1 MEKENI
7 TKNQYEEDYILLIE
21 TLELKLNEKYKNQIK
36 IKGKLLYE
44 TENISIL
51 FHIFIYKSTEI
62 NPFEADIEM
71 TIDFI
76 ENEPPYVQIMT
87 NFLEPT
93 LYDIKNYF
101 LCLTK
106 KKDYIFSYKYFGKFQ
121 IIFIDILS
129 HIQIFLHHLYDAEV
143 FKTFIY
149 FGEYSLNH
157 IYHINNFLKN
167 NEILDFFRVNRV
179 RNEDFYEK
187 IFYIIL
193 TEIYLIVFEPDDNN
207 KSLGKILFYKKLS
220 EISVSYEEV
229 YMHFGEDKVK
239 KKLKVTI
246 KDLQNKILFKEKN
259 NGGVI
264 NHKIKI
270 SYLNYNSNTSN
281 TNSSQIND
289 IEEKNDLCNKLYF
302 LFINKEEDDD
312 KNIDYLKKEYDYF
325 KQFIIKKKVII
336 EKEYQNIIF
345 PYWLIFNNLNN
356 LNKTKYSLEKNKDEV
371 NKLIEYNEKL
381 FKKYTKRKEKLD
393 KIILNNAISNIIFL
407 CSEMTS
413 CLINDEQNIINF
425 YVEKIQKYSNYLIE

>member
-1 MEKENI
+1 MEKGKI

-21 TLELKLNEKYKNQIK
+21 TLELKLNEKYKNKIK

-44 TENISIL
+44 TKNISIL

-71 TIDFI
+71 VIDFV
-76 ENEPPYVQIMT
+76 EKESPYVQIMT

-106 KKDYIFSYKYFGKFQ
+106 KKDYIFSYKHIGKFQ
-121 IIFIDILS
+121 IVFIDILS
-129 HIQIFLHHLYDAEV
+129 NIQIFLHHLYNAEV

-167 NEILDFFRVNRV
+167 KEILDFFRVNRV
-179 RNEDFYEK
+179 RNEEIYEK

-207 KSLGKILFYKKLS
+207 KSLGKILFYKELS

-229 YMHFGEDKVK
+229 YLHFDGDKIK
-239 KKLKVTI
+239 KKLKVSI
-246 KDLQNKILFKEKN
+246 KDLQNKILFKESN
-259 NGGVI
+259 NDNII
-264 NHKIKI
+264 NDKVKI
-270 SYLNYNSNTSN
+270 SHLNYNSNSSN
-281 TNSSQIND
+281 NNFSQIND
-289 IEEKNDLCNKLYF
+289 MKDKSDLCYKLFF
-302 LFINKEEDDD
+302 LFINKEEEDEE
-312 KNIDYLKKEYDYF
+312 NIDNLKNEYDYF
-325 KQFIIKKKVII
+325 KQFVIKQKVII
-336 EKEYQNIIF
+336 EKEYQHIIF
-345 PYWLIFNNLNN
+345 PYWLLFNNSNN
-356 LNKTKYSLEKNKDEV
+356 LNKTIYSLDKNKDEV
-371 NKLIEYNEKL
+371 NKLIEYNEKI
-381 FKKYTKRKEKLD
+381 FKKYSKTKDKLG

-413 CLINDEQNIINF
+413 GLINDEQHNINL
-425 YVEKIQKYSNYLIE
+425 YVEKIQKYSSYLIE

>member
-1 MEKENI
+1 
-7 TKNQYEEDYILLIE
+7 
-21 TLELKLNEKYKNQIK
+21 
-36 IKGKLLYE
+36 
-44 TENISIL
+44 
-51 FHIFIYKSTEI
+51 
-62 NPFEADIEM
+62 
-71 TIDFI
+71 
-76 ENEPPYVQIMT
+76 
-87 NFLEPT
+87 
-93 LYDIKNYF
+93 
-101 LCLTK
+101 
-106 KKDYIFSYKYFGKFQ
+106 
-121 IIFIDILS
+121 
-129 HIQIFLHHLYDAEV
+129 
-143 FKTFIY
+143 
-149 FGEYSLNH
+149 
-157 IYHINNFLKN
+157 
-167 NEILDFFRVNRV
+167 
-179 RNEDFYEK
+179 
-187 IFYIIL
+187 
-193 TEIYLIVFEPDDNN
+193 
-207 KSLGKILFYKKLS
+207 
-220 EISVSYEEV
+220 
-229 YMHFGEDKVK
+229 MHFGEDKVK

-381 FKKYTKRKEKLD
+381 FKKYTKRKDKLD

-413 CLINDEQNIINF
+413 CLINDEQNNINF

>member
-1 MEKENI
+1 
-7 TKNQYEEDYILLIE
+7 
-21 TLELKLNEKYKNQIK
+21 
-36 IKGKLLYE
+36 
-44 TENISIL
+44 
-51 FHIFIYKSTEI
+51 
-62 NPFEADIEM
+62 M

-246 KDLQNKILFKEKN
+246 KDFQNKILFKEKN

-289 IEEKNDLCNKLYF
+289 IEEKKDLCNKLYF

-381 FKKYTKRKEKLD
+381 FKKYTKRKDKLD

-413 CLINDEQNIINF
+413 CLINDEQNNINF

>member
-220 EISVSYEEV
+220 EI
-229 YMHFGEDKVK
+229 
-239 KKLKVTI
+239 
-246 KDLQNKILFKEKN
+246 
-259 NGGVI
+259 
-264 NHKIKI
+264 
-270 SYLNYNSNTSN
+270 
-281 TNSSQIND
+281 
-289 IEEKNDLCNKLYF
+289 
-302 LFINKEEDDD
+302 
-312 KNIDYLKKEYDYF
+312 
-325 KQFIIKKKVII
+325 
-336 EKEYQNIIF
+336 
-345 PYWLIFNNLNN
+345 
-356 LNKTKYSLEKNKDEV
+356 
-371 NKLIEYNEKL
+371 
-381 FKKYTKRKEKLD
+381 
-393 KIILNNAISNIIFL
+393 
-407 CSEMTS
+407 
-413 CLINDEQNIINF
+413 
-425 YVEKIQKYSNYLIE
+425 

>member
-7 TKNQYEEDYILLIE
+7 TKNQYEENYILLIE
-21 TLELKLNEKYKNQIK
+21 TLELKINEKYKNQIK

-106 KKDYIFSYKYFGKFQ
+106 KKDYIFTYKQLGKFQ
-121 IIFIDILS
+121 IIFLDIIS
-129 HIQIFLHHLYDAEV
+129 NIQIFLYHLYNAEL

-149 FGEYSLNH
+149 FGEYNLNH
-157 IYHINNFLKN
+157 IYHINNFLQN

-179 RNEDFYEK
+179 KNEQIYEK

-193 TEIYLIVFEPDDNN
+193 TELHLIVFEPENNN
-207 KSLGKILFYKKLS
+207 KSLGRILFYKKLS
-220 EISVSYEEV
+220 EVSVSYEEV
-229 YMHFGEDKVK
+229 YFHFDDKVK

-246 KDLQNKILFKEKN
+246 KDMQNKILFKEN
-259 NGGVI
+259 NNDNII
-264 NHKIKI
+264 NEDVKITN
-270 SYLNYNSNTSN
+270 LNYNSNTSN
-281 TNSSQIND
+281 NNSSQINY
-289 IEEKNDLCNKLYF
+289 IEDKDDLCYKLCF
-302 LFINKEEDDD
+302 LFINKEEIDD
-312 KNIDYLKKEYDYF
+312 KNIDNLKKEYDYF

-336 EKEYQNIIF
+336 EKDYQNIII
-345 PYWLIFNNLNN
+345 PYWLIFNNLKN
-356 LNKTKYSLEKNKDEV
+356 LNKTKYSLEKNKAEV
-371 NKLIEYNEKL
+371 NKLIEYNEKI
-381 FKKYTKRKEKLD
+381 FKKYSKSNDKLD

-413 CLINDEQNIINF
+413 CLINDEENNVNF
-425 YVEKIQKYSNYLIE
+425 YVEKIQNYSNYLIE